1 MGEDSKMGISDA
13 LTMGMEG
20 IIAIFIFL
28 IMFGALLPS
37 IVDTVNNTSG
47 IGLPSVTILIVSLL
61 GLIFVVGVFMRL
73 YKKIT
78 EPDRPEIQY

>member
-1 MGEDSKMGISDA
+1 MGITDA

-20 IIAIFIFL
+20 VISIFIFL
-28 IMFGALLPS
+28 IIFGALLPTIIGTIENS
-37 IVDTVNNTSG
+37 SG
-47 IGLPSVTILIVSLL
+47 VGLPQVTILVVSLL

>member
-1 MGEDSKMGISDA
+1 MGITDA
-13 LTMGMEG
+13 LTMGIEG
-20 IIAIFIFL
+20 VISIFIFL
-28 IMFGALLPS
+28 ILFGALLPS
-37 IVDTVNNTSG
+37 IIDTINNSSG
-47 IGLPSVTILIVSLL
+47 LGLPQVTILIVSLL

>member
-1 MGEDSKMGISDA
+1 MGITDA

-20 IIAIFIFL
+20 VISIFIFL
-28 IMFGALLPS
+28 ILFGALLPTIIGTIENS
-37 IVDTVNNTSG
+37 SG
-47 IGLPSVTILIVSLL
+47 VGLPQVTILVVSLL